1 MPLMFAINA
10 EDLSA
15 IDHYRVVLAM
25 LLVGSSGRLASQV
38 GVLIFALQQWS
49 ALHHGATTL
58 FGACLASIVELLLQ
72 VEAVLGAFVSVDR
85 CCDVFVL
92 ASTHYLVSLVGDD
105 LLQVGRALQS

>member
-15 IDHYRVVLAM
+15 IDHHRVVLAM
-25 LLVGSSGRLASQV
+25 LLVGSCGRLATQV
-38 GVLIFALQQWS
+38 GGLVFALQQRG
-49 ALHHGATTL
+49 ALHHGAATL
-58 FGACLASIVELLLQ
+58 LRACLASIVELLLQ
-72 VEAVLGAFVSVDR
+72 VEAILGAFVGVDR

-92 ASTHYLVSLVGDD
+92 APTHNLVSLIGDD